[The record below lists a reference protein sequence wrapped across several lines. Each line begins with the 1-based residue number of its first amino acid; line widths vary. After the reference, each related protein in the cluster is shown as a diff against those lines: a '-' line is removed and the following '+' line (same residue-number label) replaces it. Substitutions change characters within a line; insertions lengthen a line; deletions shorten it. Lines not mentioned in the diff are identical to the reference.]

1 MNLRCTQALRRIL
14 LITMGCLALWTFS
27 TPVAVAQT
35 AVGATF
41 GDVFGADL
49 SGNSF
54 GGSPSDIVLDE
65 SRHLL
70 YLVSN
75 TTNAVYVFDYKTNVI
90 VSQIPL
96 GTNAVPLSGAISM
109 DSHYLYVTCSG
120 TSALDVIDL
129 NTRVIASQVLLPSK
143 PQGVEVGA
151 DGRALISMAGTG
163 VVSGVPQGTLSVYD
177 PTLVAGQQ
185 LLPVAVPQLPS
196 TPVTTPTIGTVA
208 STTFVSKLLRT
219 PNGQYIVG
227 AVKPNNANAYVFV
240 YEVASGTVLRN
251 RTFASTSTVLSMAPD
266 GSRFMAGLAMF
277 DINTLDIISQQNVA
291 NAPFLMTTNFNTQ
304 SQIGGSVFSPDG
316 TTLYSA
322 FNVAANSTPA
332 PPSNSSTLLVS
343 DPSNLGIHLGIKLPA
358 NIIAKMVQL
367 SDGSEAWAISDSGL
381 LHLPLGKLYD
391 YPILAPETT
400 QVFLAM
406 DDCNHGL
413 AQATL
418 HINNVGKGKLTFSVA
433 SGTNAA
439 VEYSIA
445 SGLAPSTIT
454 FTMDP
459 GRSGVTRQ
467 AGTNLYTGAATQTGS
482 PLNVSLS
489 SVEAINIP
497 NVIRVYMN
505 YRQPDQRGIIYPVPT
520 TPNTNSGSITITGGN
535 EGLQDL
541 ALDEQRGRLYIT
553 NSGFNRIEVFD
564 TKNLVYLPP
573 IPVGQLPHQMAMST
587 DGSMLFVA
595 NAGAESISMIDLT
608 LQQTVGNVV
617 FPPIPRNGTVNPIYA
632 RAMALGLSGLEFVMS
647 DGSQWNLI
655 SGTAVPRPSN
665 PVTPNSFSTSNNVN
679 NMIASPDSQYILT
692 LSGNGNAYVYNA
704 TSDTYTSTKTLFGV
718 NGSTI
723 QGFYGPLGIGPGGA
737 YLLANGLILNSAL
750 TTIGGSATPSTGNA
764 SGVQRNVAA
773 VAPLSSTSFLRLTTP
788 VRSSIT
794 ATTTDDPRTVLESYN
809 VSAGSV
815 ALIGVAP
822 ENPVTSVFGTA
833 RQNTPARQMVVNSA
847 GTTAYAITLSG
858 LSVIPL
864 APTSQ
869 ATQPVVTGIAN
880 ASGASQAIQPG
891 SFIVIRGLNLASS
904 AVAGTV
910 PPPTVLGGSCVT
922 FGNVSLPLL
931 SASPTQIQAQVPDT
945 MLPGT
950 QLVEVRSLANAQD
963 STPAAITVRPGAAS
977 APGGNP
983 VQQGRRTGTAP
994 GGAPAMENRR

>member
-1 MNLRCTQALRRIL
+1 VNLRCSPALRRISFV
-14 LITMGCLALWTFS
+14 IIGCLALS
-27 TPVAVAQT
+27 AHVASAQT

-41 GDVFGADL
+41 GDVVQLPFGT
-49 SGNSF
+49 
-54 GGSPSDIVLDE
+54 PSDIVLDE
-65 SRHLL
+65 SRHVL

-75 TTNAVYVFDYKTNVI
+75 TTNAVYVYDYKTGVVVN
-90 VSQIPL
+90 QIAL
-96 GTNAVPLSGAISM
+96 GANAVPLSGAISM
-109 DSHYLYVTCSG
+109 DGHYLYVTCSG

-129 NTRVIASQVLLPSK
+129 NTNVIASQVLLPSK

-151 DGRALISMAGTG
+151 DGRALVSMAGTG

-185 LLPVAVPQLPS
+185 LVPVNVPQLPS
-196 TPVTTPTIGTVA
+196 TPVTVPAVGTVA

-277 DINTLDIISQQNVA
+277 DINSLNLIAQQNIA
-291 NAPFLMTTNFNTQ
+291 NAPFPMANNFNTQ

-316 TTLYSA
+316 TALYSA
-322 FNVAANSTPA
+322 FNVAANATPA
-332 PPSNSSTLLVS
+332 PPPNSSTLLVS
-343 DPSNLGIHLGIKLPA
+343 DPANLGIHLGIKLPE

-367 SDGSEAWAISDSGL
+367 SDGSQAWGLSDSGI
-381 LHLPLGKLYD
+381 LHLPLGNLYT
-391 YPILAPETT
+391 YPVLAPETT

-418 HINNVGKGKLTFSVA
+418 HINNLGKGKLTFSVG
-433 SGTNAA
+433 SGANAA
-439 VEYSIA
+439 VEYSIP

-467 AGTNLYTGAATQTGS
+467 AGTNIYTGAATQTGT
-482 PLNVSLS
+482 PLNITLS
-489 SVEAINIP
+489 SAEAINIP
-497 NVIRVYMN
+497 NTIRVYMN

-520 TPNTNSGSITITGGN
+520 APNSNSGGIAVAAGN

-541 ALDEQRGRLYIT
+541 VLDDQRGRVYIT
-553 NSGFNRIEVFD
+553 NSGYNRIEVFD
-564 TKNLVYLPP
+564 AKNLSFLPP

-587 DGSMLFVA
+587 DGSMLYVA
-595 NAGAESISMIDLT
+595 HAGAESISMIDLN
-608 LQQTVGNVV
+608 LQQMVGSVV
-617 FPPIPRNGTVNPIYA
+617 FPPIPRNGTVNPIFP
-632 RAMALGLSGLEFVMS
+632 RAMALGLSGLEFIMS
-647 DGSQWNLI
+647 DGSQWNVI
-655 SGTAVPRPSN
+655 GGTAIPRPAN
-665 PVTPNSFSTSNNVN
+665 PVTPNAFSTSNNLD

-704 TSDTYTSTKTLFGV
+704 TSDSYTSAKTLFGV
-718 NGSTI
+718 NGAAI
-723 QGFYGPLGIGPGGA
+723 QGFYGPLAVGPGGA
-737 YLLANGLILNSAL
+737 YLLANGLILSSSL
-750 TTIGGSATPSTGNA
+750 TTIGGSATPSTTSA
-764 SGVQRNVAA
+764 SGVTGNVAA
-773 VAPLSSTSFLRLTTP
+773 VAPLSSTTFLALTTP
-788 VRSSIT
+788 VRAT
-794 ATTTDDPRTVLESYN
+794 AGAVTSADRTLLETYN
-809 VSAGSV
+809 ISAGSLSLV
-815 ALIGVAP
+815 GAAP
-822 ENPVTSVFGTA
+822 ENPVASVFGTT
-833 RQNTPARQMVVNSA
+833 RQNTPARQLVVNAA

-864 APTSQ
+864 TPTSQ
-869 ATQPVVTGIAN
+869 ASQPVLTGIAN
-880 ASGASQAIQPG
+880 ASGGAAQAIQPG
-891 SFIVIRGLNLASS
+891 SFIVIRGQNLAST
-904 AVAGTV
+904 AVATSV

-931 SASPTQIQAQVPDT
+931 STSPTQIQAQVPDT

-963 STPAAITVRPGAAS
+963 SAPATITVRLGTPS
-977 APGGNP
+977 STPGGNP
-983 VQQGRRTGTAP
+983 VQQGRRTGTSP
-994 GGAPAMENRR
+994 GGSPAMAPRR